1 MYFLADNSDNP
12 KLVIALEAHW
22 SACQLKSLNAVSTT
36 FCTSVTLEPT
46 SMQSFV
52 NLVTA
57 AILSPAAIFLPKPLN
72 ILVACLAALLEA
84 PVSWLIIC
92 ELSIPSSRAICP
104 TVSDIPPPFRH
115 EKRLPTSLSKQ
126 P

>member
-1 MYFLADNSDNP
+1 MYFLADNSDKP

-57 AILSPAAIFLPKPLN
+57 AILSPAAIFLPSPEK
-72 ILVACLAALLEA
+72 IVVACLAALLEA
-84 PVSWLIIC
+84 PVS
-92 ELSIPSSRAICP
+92 
-104 TVSDIPPPFRH
+104 
-115 EKRLPTSLSKQ
+115 
-126 P
+126 